1 MAEPRRRAP
10 QSRERIARALVEL
23 VGSRGYAG
31 TEIAEVLARA
41 GVAEAE
47 FARHFSGKEDCFVQV
62 WDELTLAHG
71 ALASRAFGA
80 PGPWRERM
88 RAAAWITL
96 DYLQTDLRRTRFL
109 VLEVLNAGELAQAHR
124 DLAIAAQVEW
134 IDGGRRE
141 LAEPGSLTRA
151 TAEHI
156 AGAVNEMLIRKTRS
170 GEILHGAQVMRE
182 LMYMAVRPYL
192 GERAAREEL
201 AIAPPP
207 EAPEAPPRGRPR

>member
-1 MAEPRRRAP
+1 VADARV
-10 QSRERIARALVEL
+10 RIARSLVEL
-23 VGSRGYAG
+23 VGADGYRR
-31 TEIAEVLARA
+31 TDLDDVLAA
-41 GVAEAE
+41 AAVDEVE
-47 FARHFSGKEDCFVQV
+47 FRRHFADKEDCFLQI

-71 ALASRAFGA
+71 VIAARAYEASGA
-80 PGPWRERM
+80 WRDRM
-88 RAAAWITL
+88 RAAASVTL
-96 DYLQTDLRRTRFL
+96 DYLQADLNRTRFL

-141 LAEPGSLTRA
+141 LDDPGSLTRA

-192 GERAAREEL
+192 GEEAARAEL
-201 AIAPPP
+201 TIPAP
-207 EAPEAPPRGRPR
+207 ATDRAGRR